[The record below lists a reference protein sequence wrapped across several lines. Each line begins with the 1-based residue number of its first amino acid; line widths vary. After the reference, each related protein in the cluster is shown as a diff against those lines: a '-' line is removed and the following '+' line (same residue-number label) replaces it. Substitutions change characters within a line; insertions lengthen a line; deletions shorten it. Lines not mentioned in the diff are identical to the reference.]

1 MAAQVAGA
9 GAQPAVVGSQLARHP
24 GGVAHRADVDH
35 GIGIV
40 AVEERRFAQVQ
51 LQFQLRVLAREG
63 HQGRGQPAAP
73 VAKGRGQAQRAAQ
86 LAGIA
91 VQRVAQLLDL
101 AQQPHGLAGKALALG
116 RQRQAPRA
124 AVGQGQAQF
133 GLQPAQ
139 AHGQCRRCHVKRT
152 GRRAQRAFAQQGG
165 GKLQVFDGNHSICL
179 ND

>member
-1 MAAQVAGA
+1 MWTTASASWRSGK
-9 GAQPAVVGSQLARHP
+9 G
-24 GGVAHRADVDH
+24 
-35 GIGIV
+35 
-40 AVEERRFAQVQ
+40 RFAQVQ

-133 GLQPAQ
+133 GLQSAQ